1 MIPTTEKLA
10 KALEEINAPEQMIH
24 AARAGRYDDSKS
36 ESGTPIMDL
45 VRDLRRIGAH
55 GLVQQVME
63 GEFDAT
69 KEESDAWYAK
79 EGWKDVS

>member
-10 KALEEINAPEQMIH
+10 KALEDVNAPEQMIH
-24 AARAGRYDDSKS
+24 AARAGQYDDFKS
-36 ESGTPIMDL
+36 ESATPIMDL

-55 GLVQQVME
+55 GLVQQAMN

-69 KEESDAWYAK
+69 KEEAAAWHAS